1 MGRIHEFQE
10 INHENHL
17 DCLVYQITHISDAE
31 IHTYGMCT

>member
-10 INHENHL
+10 INHL
-17 DCLVYQITHISDAE
+17 DCLVYQVTHISDAE